1 MLKVDDDTL
10 DQALSAAVTC
20 CGGCIQSALNPKF
33 QTLNPKP
40 SAEGGR

>member
-20 CGGCIQSALNPKF
+20 CILAAVYRAL
-33 QTLNPKP
+33 
-40 SAEGGR
+40 